1 MAFLNAGA
9 LNKRLRILP
18 CLIIIFL
25 VLAHTL
31 TVTAADAD
39 RDRFQSILQDSLLA
53 LWTGQEFGPAL
64 EQRQQTM
71 INMLANGSM
80 GETAF
85 ETMMEEVFL
94 SIIDRQ
100 MTSRYI
106 LNVVPE
112 RFNALFSPHM
122 EWPAA
127 KKIVW
132 RAVPTAMK
140 ANDPIVFTI
149 ASLAPP
155 GTPWLNVP
163 ETMILPRIENLSGGK
178 FLVKI
183 YGGGVMGEDTD
194 VLRKMGED
202 RLDSCGCTA
211 VGLMEGSSDISVL
224 MLPGLFNDYDEVDYI
239 CKKFRKTFDRAFEKN
254 GYILGALIDT
264 GNCYWFSVN
273 KAVGLAD
280 IRKQNVA
287 MWFGAMET
295 AFYQELGINPI
306 TVAVPDT
313 VAALSTGQINVNMSP
328 AAWMLGMQ
336 AYQYSNFY
344 IKPPILYSP
353 GAVLIRST
361 LVDRIRSQLGVSR
374 IYADNVMELFVSEL
388 NSFETEWNR
397 RIRSYEEKS
406 LKAFETKCGMKVL
419 TFSSEDRQALEKAG
433 KAVQQ
438 KLGGKLFP
446 KDLLDRIQKA
456 LAEYRAQTD

>member
-1 MAFLNAGA
+1 MTFLYLYILDN
-9 LNKRLRILP
+9 RLRILS
-18 CLIIIFL
+18 CLVIL
-25 VLAHTL
+25 VIAFGHPL
-31 TVTAADAD
+31 TVRAADAD
-39 RDRFQSILQDSLLA
+39 HDKFQGLLQEGLAA
-53 LWTGQEFGPAL
+53 LWTGHEISPAL
-64 EQRQQTM
+64 EQRQQAMTT
-71 INMLANGSM
+71 MLANGSI
-80 GETAF
+80 GLDALES
-85 ETMMEEVFL
+85 MMEAAFL

-100 MTSRYI
+100 ETSRYI
-106 LNVVPE
+106 LNTMPE

-122 EWPAA
+122 KWEDA
-127 KKIVW
+127 KAIVW
-132 RAVPTAMK
+132 RAVPAAMK

-163 ETMILPRIENLSGGK
+163 ETMILPRIEKLSGGK

-194 VLRKMGED
+194 VLKKMGEG

-224 MLPGLFNDYDEVDYI
+224 MVPGLFKDYDEVDYI

-273 KAVGLAD
+273 KAAGLAD

-295 AFYQELGINPI
+295 ALYQELGINPI

-353 GAVLIRST
+353 GAVLIRAT
-361 LVDRIRSQLGVSR
+361 LVDRIRGQLGVSKT
-374 IYADNVMELFVSEL
+374 YADNVMELFVSEL

-397 RIRSYEEKS
+397 RIRIYEEKS

-419 TFSSEDRQALEKAG
+419 TFSSEDRQELEKAG
-433 KAVQQ
+433 TAVRQ

-446 KDLLDRIQKA
+446 KGLLDRIQKA
-456 LAEYRAQTD
+456 LAEYRAETN